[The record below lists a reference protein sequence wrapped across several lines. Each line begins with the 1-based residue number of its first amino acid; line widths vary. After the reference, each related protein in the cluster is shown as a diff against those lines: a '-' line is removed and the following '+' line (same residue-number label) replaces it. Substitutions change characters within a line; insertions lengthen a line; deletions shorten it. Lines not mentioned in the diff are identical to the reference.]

1 MPTLQLQPQPIVEVE
16 QHDVQQQQ
24 QSEAN
29 RPLSDDEI
37 EIVFEVRPNLSATA
51 VQTTIDTGIEI
62 GRSPGA
68 ESTTSAVS
76 YQTGILPPD
85 LLASPPR
92 PAQNENT
99 NITASAHNLSRS
111 SPTVYTQPKRRRQ
124 SSETV
129 TPPDPQCKHKI
140 FQFLL
145 SLLIA
150 LSGLEI
156 VCD

>member
-16 QHDVQQQQ
+16 QKQ
-24 QSEAN
+24 QSEPNKPSA
-29 RPLSDDEI
+29 DDEI
-37 EIVFEVRPNLSATA
+37 EIVLEVKSKSSDTA
-51 VQTTIDTGIEI
+51 VHTTIGTGIES

-140 FQFLL
+140 FQF
-145 SLLIA
+145 I
-150 LSGLEI
+150 I
-156 VCD
+156 TFNFIKWVRNRM

>member
-16 QHDVQQQQ
+16 QKQ
-24 QSEAN
+24 QSEPNKPSA
-29 RPLSDDEI
+29 DDEI
-37 EIVFEVRPNLSATA
+37 EIVLEVKSKSSDTA
-51 VQTTIDTGIEI
+51 VHTTIGTGIES

-68 ESTTSAVS
+68 ESTTSSAVS

-99 NITASAHNLSRS
+99 NVTAFAHNLSRS
-111 SPTVYTQPKRRRQ
+111 SPNVYTHQPKRRRQ

-140 FQFLL
+140 FQFIITLFYKW
-145 SLLIA
+145 
-150 LSGLEI
+150 
-156 VCD
+156 VRNRM

>member
-99 NITASAHNLSRS
+99 NVAASAHNLSRS
-111 SPTVYTQPKRRRQ
+111 SPTVCTQPQQQWQRRRQ
-124 SSETV
+124 NSETV

-140 FQFLL
+140 FQFIITLFY
-145 SLLIA
+145 
-150 LSGLEI
+150 
-156 VCD
+156 

>member
-16 QHDVQQQQ
+16 QKQ
-24 QSEAN
+24 QSEPNKPSA
-29 RPLSDDEI
+29 DDEI
-37 EIVFEVRPNLSATA
+37 EIVLEVKSKSSA
-51 VQTTIDTGIEI
+51 VQTTISTGIES

-68 ESTTSAVS
+68 ESTTSSAVS
-76 YQTGILPPD
+76 YQTGIFPPD